1 MGVGVGVVGNVVV
14 NACGFETWALLFH
27 VNSLRPFVLLLL
39 HRRCAFFFF
48 FSACAVHPLA
58 GLLPSWLAFHHP
70 SVAALVVPLASVG
83 LVVFFP

>member
-14 NACGFETWALLFH
+14 NARGFETWALLFH
-27 VNSLRPFVLLLL
+27 VNSLRRLFCFCCIAGVP
-39 HRRCAFFFF
+39 FFFP
-48 FSACAVHPLA
+48 ACAVHPLA
-58 GLLPSWLAFHHP
+58 GLLHSWLAFHHP